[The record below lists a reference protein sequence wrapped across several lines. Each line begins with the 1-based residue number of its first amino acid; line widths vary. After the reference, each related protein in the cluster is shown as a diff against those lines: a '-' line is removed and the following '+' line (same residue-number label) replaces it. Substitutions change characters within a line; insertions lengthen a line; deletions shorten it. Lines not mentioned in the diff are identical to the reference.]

1 MDNKVWYQPIENKVA
16 SLVKVKIKQ
25 NMFNVSEI
33 KVYIMWH
40 SFVISYFIWIW
51 GDSLNQSMGSSHF
64 TTICETNFEIKAD
77 LQG

>member
-33 KVYIMWH
+33 KVYIM
-40 SFVISYFIWIW
+40 
-51 GDSLNQSMGSSHF
+51 
-64 TTICETNFEIKAD
+64 
-77 LQG
+77 